1 MNETLLHI
9 RNEIEKVFRGKT
21 DVVDMVLTS
30 MLAGG
35 HILLEDIPGV
45 GKTTLAVALSRALSM
60 DYKRMQFTPDVL
72 PGDILGFSIYD
83 QGKGEFTYRPG
94 AIFTNLF
101 LADELNRT
109 SPKTQSALLEVM
121 EERKVTVDG
130 QTRMVGEPFFVI
142 ATQNPVGASGTQKLP
157 DSQLDRFF
165 VRLSIGYPN
174 HENAAEILRGHNMDF
189 VNQVSPVCSKEDF
202 MQMQQEVKNVHV
214 ADSLIDYMVSL
225 IEQTR
230 VGDDIAQGVSPRGLM
245 ALHKMARAHAYFKGR
260 DYLTPDDVQ
269 AVFYSVCC
277 HRIILSTSAR
287 AQGISV
293 ADVCDAVLSR
303 IPVPTSV

>member
-1 MNETLLHI
+1 MNKTLLSI

-21 DVVDMVLTS
+21 GVVDMVLTS

-109 SPKTQSALLEVM
+109 SPKTQAALLEVM
-121 EERKVTVDG
+121 EEKKVTVDG
-130 QTRMVGEPFFVI
+130 QTRPLSEPFFVI
-142 ATQNPVGASGTQKLP
+142 ATQNPVGAAGTQKLP

-165 VRLSIGYPN
+165 VKLSIGYPN
-174 HENAAEILRGHNMDF
+174 HEDATDILRGHNMDF
-189 VNQVSPVCSKEDF
+189 VENVSAVCSREDF
-202 MQMQQEVKNVHV
+202 IAMQKEVTEIFVK
-214 ADSLIDYMVSL
+214 DSLLDYMVSL
-225 IEQTR
+225 IEETR
-230 VGDDIAQGVSPRGLM
+230 RGDNVAQGVSPRGLM
-245 ALHKMARAHAYFKGR
+245 ALHKMSRAHAYYKGR
-260 DYLTPDDVQ
+260 DYVTPDDVQ
-269 AVFYSVCC
+269 AVFFSVCC
-277 HRIILSTSAR
+277 HRLILSTKAR
-287 AQGISV
+287 AQGLSASDICEQV
-293 ADVCDAVLSR
+293 LGAV
-303 IPVPTSV
+303 PVPTNS